1 VKSSTLFNARCDPE
15 EALHVD
21 AAQGGSVEPMPQRL
35 RADIADEVHGR
46 VGVAVETGD
55 AERRLRGPPI
65 IRKVEL
71 LLRKT
76 A

>member
-1 VKSSTLFNARCDPE
+1 
-15 EALHVD
+15 
-21 AAQGGSVEPMPQRL
+21 MPQRL